1 MDFDSTLKLATIILA
16 IIVVILFKRPKHKID
31 KYDLALK
38 AAISMASRSENCPSL
53 VLAEQE
59 AYLNKDI
66 TTNDAKFIEERKL
79 NREESRGLIKLKP
92 FIVIW
97 KSDNLYHIHI
107 PTFKLWPDLLDHYK
121 PCIKFISFIAAI
133 SIGTIFSIYQS
144 IYIPLHPENF
154 ANDNPIAVI
163 TIWFCYMVFTLWLL
177 SYTATQIMDF
187 QSNKTLLR
195 QFFLKKN

>member
-38 AAISMASRSENCPSL
+38 AAISMASRSENFPSL

-97 KSDNLYHIHI
+97 KSDNLHHIHI
-107 PTFKLWPDLLDHYK
+107 PTFKLGLWQ

-133 SIGTIFSIYQS
+133 SIGTIFSIYQT
-144 IYIPLHPENF
+144 IYIPLHPETF

-163 TIWFCYMVFTLWLL
+163 TIWFFYMVFTLWSL

-187 QSNKTLLR
+187 QSNKNLLR